1 MLPPGGLNM
10 KESYQ
15 EKHTQTEEDGG
26 GGGGAGEEKRQSW
39 ASHTGRFYITTKL
52 PQFRSS
58 QSRAM
63 VDHIRRCSSFNEIG
77 VSGKYLFYVRSII
90 EHESDVFLAQ

>member
-26 GGGGAGEEKRQSW
+26 GGGAVEEKRQSW
-39 ASHTGRFYITTKL
+39 ASHTGRFYRTTKL

>member
-26 GGGGAGEEKRQSW
+26 GGGG
-39 ASHTGRFYITTKL
+39 GRWKKKD
-52 PQFRSS
+52 RVG
-58 QSRAM
+58 R
-63 VDHIRRCSSFNEIG
+63 HIQEGFT
-77 VSGKYLFYVRSII
+77 
-90 EHESDVFLAQ
+90 

>member
-26 GGGGAGEEKRQSW
+26 GGAVEEKRQSW